1 MSGGVFW
8 CNISLL
14 LVFIVIGEGVVFEL
28 DPCDPVWFFS
38 STHLLLE
45 VILFWFL
52 RHVQLCNF
60 VTIAMKFVLGH
71 LGKKS
76 QDPKNDLLCVV
87 N

>member
-1 MSGGVFW
+1 M
-8 CNISLL
+8 
-14 LVFIVIGEGVVFEL
+14 
-28 DPCDPVWFFS
+28 
-38 STHLLLE
+38 HLLLE

-71 LGKKS
+71 LGGKS